1 MKLHRMG
8 HGWEGIKQFPFL
20 LVCEGIKQ
28 FPFLLVCLASEFHNY
43 TASLAQD
50 SFLWLML
57 LEKLANVEKHRDV
70 LTGV

>member
-1 MKLHRMG
+1 MNLHRMG
-8 HGWEGIKQFPFL
+8 QGWEGIKQFPFL

-28 FPFLLVCLASEFHNY
+28 FPFLLVCLASQFRNY
-43 TASLAQD
+43 TASLAPD

-57 LEKLANVEKHRDV
+57 LEKLPNVEKHHDV

>member
-8 HGWEGIKQFPFL
+8 QGWEGIKQLPFL

-28 FPFLLVCLASEFHNY
+28 FPFLLVRLASQFCNY
-43 TASLAQD
+43 TASLAPD
-50 SFLWLML
+50 IFLWLML
-57 LEKLANVEKHRDV
+57 LEKLANVEKHCDV